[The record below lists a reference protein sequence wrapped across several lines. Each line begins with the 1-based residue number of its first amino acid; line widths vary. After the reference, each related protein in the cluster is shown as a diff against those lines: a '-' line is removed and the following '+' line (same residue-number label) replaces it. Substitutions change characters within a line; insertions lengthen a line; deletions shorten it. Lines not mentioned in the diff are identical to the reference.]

1 MSMVTINA
9 LEVASQAVSIAL
21 MLVAPLLLVSMA
33 VGLLIAIIQAATQ
46 IHEQTITFVPK
57 LLLLGLMILVT
68 GPWMLRT
75 LMDFINRIFE
85 VMATL

>member
-1 MSMVTINA
+1 MVTTATMDIMQ
-9 LEVASQAVSIAL
+9 QAIMTAI
-21 MLVAPLLLVSMA
+21 MLAAPLLLVSMA
-33 VGLLIAIIQAATQ
+33 IGLLIAIIQAATQ

-57 LLLLGLMILVT
+57 LLLLALMLLIA

-75 LMDFINRIFE
+75 MMDFITRVFE

>member
-1 MSMVTINA
+1 MLTIMQ
-9 LEVASQAVSIAL
+9 QAISIAIKL
-21 MLVAPLLLVSMA
+21 AAPLLLVSMA

-57 LLLLGLMILVT
+57 LLLLGLIILAA

-75 LMDFINRIFE
+75 LMDFFIRIFD
-85 VMATL
+85 VMIM